1 MSEMIPVREAE
12 AIVLDAVRSFD
23 ADRCGKNG
31 DLETVPLADADGR
44 ILAQPVASRL
54 DFPHWDNSAMD
65 GYAVCFA
72 DVAAASEAEPV
83 TLALAGEIPAG
94 RAPDLALE
102 RGQAARIFTGAM
114 LPDGA
119 DTIVMQENTTPNDH
133 TVSVN
138 VAPPQIGH
146 FVRKQGQFCQAGET
160 LLPAGTRIAAAELA
174 VLASAQCTA
183 VPVFRRPRVAVLST
197 GRELVSPEDTLKP
210 GQIVDSNRIAIAS
223 FLTQHGAEVIPFGI
237 IDDDRE
243 ATAAAI
249 SRAIDAAD
257 LVISTGGVSVGD
269 YDYVED
275 VLEELGGEIRI
286 RKIAI
291 KPGKPL
297 TFATFDRGGN
307 SVAYFGL
314 PGNPV
319 SALVGCW
326 RFVRSALLKRSGL
339 ARGWEPQFVR
349 ATLREGLKAGG
360 GRETY
365 VWGALYYGNGGF
377 EFDRDRGSINSG
389 NAIGLALCN
398 GLAVVPVGEKAI
410 GAGEVVEV
418 LQMGSPIF

>member
-1 MSEMIPVREAE
+1 MSDMIPVREAE
-12 AIVLDAVRSFD
+12 AIVLDSVQPLD
-23 ADRCGKNG
+23 ADR
-31 DLETVPLADADGR
+31 DRETVSLADATGR

-65 GYAVCFA
+65 GYAVRFA
-72 DVAAASEAEPV
+72 DVAAASESAPIAL
-83 TLALAGEIPAG
+83 TLAGEIPAG
-94 RAPDLALE
+94 RAPDLTLQP
-102 RGQAARIFTGAM
+102 GQAARIFTGAM

-119 DTIVMQENTTPNDH
+119 DAIVMQENTTRHGD

-138 VAPPQIGH
+138 IAPPQAGH
-146 FVRKQGQFCQAGET
+146 FVRKQGQFCQAGEP
-160 LLPAGTRIAAAELA
+160 LLPAGTRITAAELA
-174 VLASAQCTA
+174 VLAAAQCTA

-197 GRELVSPEDTLKP
+197 GRELVSPDAPLQP
-210 GQIVDSNRIAIAS
+210 GQIVDSNQIAIAS
-223 FLTQHGAEVIPFGI
+223 FLTQHGAEVVPFGI
-237 IDDDRE
+237 IDDDRD

-249 SRAIDAAD
+249 SRAIATAD
-257 LVISTGGVSVGD
+257 IVISTGGVSVGD
-269 YDYVED
+269 YDYVEA

-297 TFATFDRGGN
+297 TFATFDRQGEP
-307 SVAYFGL
+307 VLYFGL

-360 GRETY
+360 ARETY
-365 VWGALYYGNGGF
+365 IWGSLYYSDRGF

-398 GLAVVPVGEKAI
+398 GLAVVPVKETAI
-410 GAGEVVEV
+410 GVGETVRV
-418 LQMGSPIF
+418 LQMGAPIFA